1 MNIGVSV
8 TMSEQVTEVMQIAQ
22 RAEALG
28 FDSLWVPEHPM
39 IPVHIPTP
47 FPNSPDGRVPEWYA
61 HWPDP
66 FVALTAVAT
75 VTSRLKLATGICL
88 VPEREPLVT
97 AKVVASLDVLSHGRV
112 LLGVGGGALREET
125 EILGTP
131 FGRRWQRLREHV
143 EAMKALWTQEEASYQ
158 GEFVRFPAVK
168 SYPKPSQ
175 QPHPPVL
182 LGAQRGPRVLARV
195 ARYWCC
201 RCGPARVKEH
211 PPWTTWRNSPRWW
224 SRRSRCSAR
233 RRTAAWQRMTHE
245 QRRSIGQRVRPSPR
259 TSTERMS
266 KTCAMGTSR
275 CWRGSA
281 PRVARAS
288 IPDVS
293 PYHIEARGRSYETR
307 TRARTGSRVVARYPR
322 MTRSCVGLT
331 ILACLPCIRALQS
344 LQSVNS

>member
-1 MNIGVSV
+1 MARHHNGQHIEVEPERRVRVAKERSMHIGVAV
-8 TMSEQVTEVMQIAQ
+8 TERYQITEVMQIAQ

-28 FDSLWVPEHPM
+28 FDSLWVPEHPI

-47 FPNSPDGRVPEWYA
+47 FPNSPDGRVPEAYA

-66 FVALTAVAT
+66 FVTLTAVAT

-195 ARYWCC
+195 ARYCEGWMPFGIAPDEV
-201 RCGPARVKEH
+201 REAITRIHHLARDAGRRLEMLDVTVI
-211 PPWTTWRNSPRWW
+211 TT
-224 SRRSRCSAR
+224 
-233 RRTAAWQRMTHE
+233 
-245 QRRSIGQRVRPSPR
+245 
-259 TSTERMS
+259 
-266 KTCAMGTSR
+266 
-275 CWRGSA
+275 
-281 PRVARAS
+281 
-288 IPDVS
+288 PD
-293 PYHIEARGRSYETR
+293 
-307 TRARTGSRVVARYPR
+307 
-322 MTRSCVGLT
+322 GLT
-331 ILACLPCIRALQS
+331 RELLRRYQDAGVHRLVLPLRAGAGAGVTSLDHLAHLAPVVEQAQ
-344 LQSVNS
+344 QG

>member
-195 ARYWCC
+195 ARYCEGWVPF
-201 RCGPARVKEH
+201 GIAPDAAREAIATIHQLARDAGRRLETLDVTVI
-211 PPWTTWRNSPRWW
+211 TT
-224 SRRSRCSAR
+224 
-233 RRTAAWQRMTHE
+233 
-245 QRRSIGQRVRPSPR
+245 
-259 TSTERMS
+259 
-266 KTCAMGTSR
+266 
-275 CWRGSA
+275 
-281 PRVARAS
+281 
-288 IPDVS
+288 PD
-293 PYHIEARGRSYETR
+293 
-307 TRARTGSRVVARYPR
+307 
-322 MTRSCVGLT
+322 GLT
-331 ILACLPCIRALQS
+331 RDLLRRYQEAGVNRLVLPLRAGEGEGVPPLDHLAQLATVVEQA
-344 LQSVNS
+344 QQV

>member
-1 MNIGVSV
+1 MARHHNGQHIEVEPERRVRVAKERSMHIGVAV
-8 TMSEQVTEVMQIAQ
+8 TERYQMTEVMQIAQ

-28 FDSLWVPEHPM
+28 FDSLWVPEHPI

-47 FPNSPDGRVPEWYA
+47 FPNSPDGRVPEAYA

-66 FVALTAVAT
+66 FVTLTAVAT

-195 ARYWCC
+195 ARYCEGWMPF
-201 RCGPARVKEH
+201 G
-211 PPWTTWRNSPRWW
+211 
-224 SRRSRCSAR
+224 
-233 RRTAAWQRMTHE
+233 
-245 QRRSIGQRVRPSPR
+245 I
-259 TSTERMS
+259 
-266 KTCAMGTSR
+266 
-275 CWRGSA
+275 A
-281 PRVARAS
+281 P
-288 IPDVS
+288 D
-293 PYHIEARGRSYETR
+293 EAREAITRIHHLARDAGRRLEMLDVTVI
-307 TRARTGSRVVARYPR
+307 TTPD
-322 MTRSCVGLT
+322 GLT
-331 ILACLPCIRALQS
+331 RELLRRYQDAGVHRLVLPLRAGAGAGVTSLDHLAHLAPVVEQAQ
-344 LQSVNS
+344 QG